1 MELEEEDVQI
11 KKKHILEEELEI
23 LDKNELETLEEDSSI
38 QEEQDWVDYWEVL
51 SSIKTEIKEYVRD
64 RGLPLCETLTVADL
78 HNLVDK
84 NL

>member
-64 RGLPLCETLTVADL
+64 RGLPMCETLTVVDL